1 LAAPSSLQDL
11 DERECA
17 GRCVLGLTSCQALE
31 RGRRRVGGSAM
42 VDVVVSGVL
51 QSTDEGSCVKEEQER
66 LLLDATNARTEVD
79 VVKVNGERLE
89 GVGAVRIFVNQDQG
103 HWSQRSGAS
112 QKRASG
118 PGSLVL
124 QPCRNDREAGESG
137 ELGKIL

>member
-42 VDVVVSGVL
+42 VEVVVSGVL

-66 LLLDATNARTEVD
+66 LLLDATNVRTEVN
-79 VVKVNGERLE
+79 VVRLME
-89 GVGAVRIFVNQDQG
+89 NDSRVRAVGFLLTRFRVTGATAVGLAESALVG
-103 HWSQRSGAS
+103 LGAWSSAWS
-112 QKRASG
+112 SALS
-118 PGSLVL
+118 
-124 QPCRNDREAGESG
+124 
-137 ELGKIL
+137 